1 MSDKPRDRILRAA
14 VRLYSAEGIQ
24 AVGVNRVLA
33 EADVA
38 PNTLYRQF
46 HSKDELVAAALE
58 RWSGD
63 WLGWLCDRMDR
74 GGDDLRA
81 RLDGLWNALAD
92 WFASEGFRG
101 SFVASAAAELRGNP
115 DHPAHAVIAEHRA
128 AMRRTLEGLVELGAR
143 DPGGLTAAR
152 DPGAVA
158 GQLLVLIDGAIAIA
172 VLDRRAEAAAR
183 AGRLAAMLF
192 GSGVEADAATLAPG
206 AAFCRGRAA
215 GPAGAT
221 VAARTAALTPPRHRP

>member
-81 RLDGLWNALAD
+81 RLDGLWNALA
-92 WFASEGFRG
+92 
-101 SFVASAAAELRGNP
+101 
-115 DHPAHAVIAEHRA
+115 RA